1 MEKKIVLFI
10 IFFIAF
16 QTNAQVTSDTHK
28 GVYSTE
34 QVRQNRM
41 QQNDDAHRSSMNSST
56 SSSSGNNN
64 SGTGVSAA
72 QHWEDVKN
80 SNKKVVYTE
89 AELAAIKKEK
99 ELAKKKEEDRL
110 YNIEQNKRNEND
122 RLESYL
128 KTADNPSLPSSERL
142 AALDNYMVYYEAS
155 YSKYGSK
162 PDQSNALVKKA
173 YIYFADGEYEKAYEN
188 FRIPYY
194 ADAKTKQDIIYL
206 KTYCGFL
213 TYEDKYPKY
222 AISAVE
228 RTYNDQKEWILPFA
242 YTHYLDGNEEKTINV
257 LENHLKTIAD
267 SETDKYKYAIY
278 LAALYSVYK
287 KNELAFSSYNTYAKT
302 PLSNH
307 NDLTKTITDYLA
319 FICDENLSKDKII
332 RISTLFGIELQK
344 RLMPNNKSIVEKSL
358 KVNQKLNRTKEI
370 EEDKNLLGD
379 KNFKTKQQR
388 LEVKKQQE
396 IEAKIAH
403 EQWEKD
409 KPKREAE
416 VIEKRKN
423 SQHPKYFNL
432 VTEEQK
438 GKGYKQYDNIVEL
451 CNNLYKTKII
461 DLADQNNYTD
471 EILGEQKDN
480 VKGLKIY
487 YKNNCLTAYISRYN
501 KTDFNEGYL
510 DAKSCSRAFEFD
522 NIKDRDNEYDQI
534 IKDIKKSKQYK
545 NIKDNYFTKGHLEEV
560 KFKSIENA
568 IYSNTFINI
577 EMYKQEQTINGKY
590 PLHIIIEID
599 E

>member
-41 QQNDDAHRSSMNSST
+41 QQNDDAHRSSMKSST

-80 SNKKVVYTE
+80 SNKKVIYTE
-89 AELAAIKKEK
+89 AELEAAKNAID
-99 ELAKKKEEDRL
+99 LKKKNEEYRV
-110 YNIEQNKRNEND
+110 NTNNRNEAE
-122 RLESYL
+122 RIQGYL
-128 KTADNPSLPSSERL
+128 TTADDTSLPSSERL
-142 AALDNYMVYYEAS
+142 AALDSYMARIDFEYL
-155 YSKYGSK
+155 KYKSK
-162 PDQSNALVKKA
+162 PDHSNQLLKKA
-173 YIYFADGEYEKAYEN
+173 YIYFNDGDYYTAMSN
-188 FRIPYY
+188 FRIPSNV
-194 ADAKTKQDIIYL
+194 DEKTENRILSL
-206 KTYCGFL
+206 KAYCSFL
-213 TYEDKYPKY
+213 VYEENSLKY

-228 RTYNDQKEWILPFA
+228 GIYNNQKEWILPLA
-242 YTHYLDGNEEKTINV
+242 YTHYLDGNEEKTISV
-257 LENHLKTIAD
+257 LENHLKTVVD
-267 SETDKYKYAIY
+267 NKEEKYKNTIF
-278 LAALYSVYK
+278 LSALYAVYN
-287 KNELAFSSYNTYAKT
+287 KNELAIKIYNSISNT
-302 PLSNH
+302 PINNNSH
-307 NDLTKTITDYLA
+307 LTKTITDYLA
-319 FICDENLSKDKII
+319 FICDENISKDKII

-388 LEVKKQQE
+388 LEAKKQQE

-416 VIEKRKN
+416 AVEKRKN

-438 GKGYKQYDNIVEL
+438 GKGYRQYDNIVEL

-577 EMYKQEQTINGKY
+577 EMYKKEQTNNGKY